1 MKVPSLVHSLHPSIE
16 MLESPA
22 STVHV
27 MALRSG
33 NRSRRWKSPSTP
45 NTPARSAG
53 RTPSSV
59 PLSASGT
66 ARPARR
72 SSLVAPGPS
81 LQLPPLPSAP
91 PSVVSAS
98 CSRRKEFSPQKFYA
112 FSCKIKSIR
121 TPAGVSAMDAFGR
134 TCVSNTRGEGRG
146 GGLLVGWLGNS
157 RSMVMVAQ
165 LFGSRLW
172 KGVGD
177 NRCGKLRELLN
188 GLEMIRDNRCGKL
201 RELLNELE
209 MIGIVV
215 RVDRAMVVHVII
227 YI

>member
-81 LQLPPLPSAP
+81 RECHLPNWFAHPLRDFISLTVPHLITSFSTTAAATIR
-91 PSVVSAS
+91 STV
-98 CSRRKEFSPQKFYA
+98 RR
-112 FSCKIKSIR
+112 
-121 TPAGVSAMDAFGR
+121 
-134 TCVSNTRGEGRG
+134 
-146 GGLLVGWLGNS
+146 
-157 RSMVMVAQ
+157 
-165 LFGSRLW
+165 
-172 KGVGD
+172 
-177 NRCGKLRELLN
+177 LRELL
-188 GLEMIRDNRCGKL
+188 ET
-201 RELLNELE
+201 
-209 MIGIVV
+209 
-215 RVDRAMVVHVII
+215 
-227 YI
+227 